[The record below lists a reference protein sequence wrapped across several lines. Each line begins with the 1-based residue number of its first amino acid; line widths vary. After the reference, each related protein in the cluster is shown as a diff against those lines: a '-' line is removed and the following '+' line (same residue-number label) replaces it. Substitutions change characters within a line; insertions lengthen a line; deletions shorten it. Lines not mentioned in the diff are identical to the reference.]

1 MRLGPRHTAE
11 AISAIFGLDAADRMR
26 WWITSIWVA
35 VLLGSLY
42 MLAAKLSLSLLTP
55 DGVAV
60 FWPAAGIA
68 AGALI
73 VLGPS
78 ARLAVVVGTMAATI
92 LANMLGDRNFWSSVV
107 FALCNAGEAVLTA
120 ALLEHYFGSGFSLNR
135 LRNVLGLIA
144 SAIVATAISGVGGT
158 LGFVYFHGG
167 TTSPLVTWQNWF
179 ASDALGI
186 ITVAPL
192 IIGLATSSREPSAQS
207 EPLEGSLALTA
218 LLVMSLVV
226 IFLPPAPWKT
236 VVPIALLFPLLLW
249 IAARCR
255 PVYAAAAAFIITIAI
270 VWTTTVGVGYFGD
283 PGLAMADRVLTAQAS
298 ILAIALCAY
307 VLAALFAERRRSEAA
322 LMESEA
328 SLQEAL
334 TAGAVTA
341 FVWDVGAGSSQR
353 SSNAAQILGFDPQHV
368 FSVDDF
374 LARVH
379 ADDRERFKTL
389 VRGISRDNPAY
400 DVSFRFERPDG
411 RAIWLE
417 EIAKAEFDPEGRP
430 LRIKGLTLDVT
441 ERKRAEEQQSQLIA
455 ELDHRVK
462 NLLAR
467 VSVVAMHTRQ
477 GSSSLDDYIRALDRR
492 IQSMADAHSLLSR
505 NRWRSVDL
513 ADLVRNQLSPYGS
526 DTNTTIEGPS
536 VALIPAVAQTLA
548 MVFHELATNAA
559 KYGALST
566 PHGRVEINWRRVPRD
581 DAANLTI
588 SWREIRGPT
597 VLTSPEYG
605 YGVSLIRDLIP
616 KELGGSV
623 DLVFAPEGV
632 HCEFGIPL
640 EPARGSH
647 EAQPYLGSPRLQ
659 PIAERPQ

>member
-1 MRLGPRHTAE
+1 MRLRPQHTAE
-11 AISAIFGLDAADRMR
+11 AMSAILGLDTADPMR
-26 WWITSIWVA
+26 WWMSSIWVA

-68 AGALI
+68 AGFLI

-92 LANMLGDRNFWSSVV
+92 LANLLGDRNLWSAFV

-120 ALLEHYFGSGFSLNR
+120 ALVEHSFGSGFSLNR
-135 LRNVLGLIA
+135 LRNVLGLMA
-144 SAIVATAISGVGGT
+144 SAIVAAALSGVGGT

-167 TTSPLVTWQNWF
+167 ATSPFVTWQNWF

-186 ITVAPL
+186 IAVAPL
-192 IIGLATSSREPSAQS
+192 IIGLATSAREPSAKS
-207 EPLEGSLALTA
+207 EPLEGSLALA
-218 LLVMSLVV
+218 ALVV
-226 IFLPPAPWKT
+226 IGIIVILLPPEPWKT

-255 PVYAAAAAFIITIAI
+255 PVFAAAAAFIITIAI

-328 SLQEAL
+328 RLQEAL

-341 FVWDVGAGSSQR
+341 FVWDVGTESSQR
-353 SSNAAQILGFDPQHV
+353 SSNAAQILGFDPQQTFTV
-368 FSVDDF
+368 ADF
-374 LARVH
+374 LSRVH
-379 ADDRERFKTL
+379 ADDRERLKAL
-389 VRGISRDNPAY
+389 VRSISRENPAY
-400 DVSFRFERPDG
+400 NISFRFKRPDG
-411 RAIWLE
+411 RDIWLE
-417 EIAKAEFDPEGRP
+417 ETAKGEFDPQGRP
-430 LRIKGLTLDVT
+430 LRLQGLTLDVT

-467 VSVVAMHTRQ
+467 VSVVATHTRQ
-477 GSSSLDDYIRALDRR
+477 GSSSLDDYVRALDRR
-492 IQSMADAHSLLSR
+492 IQSMANAHSLLSR
-505 NRWRSVDL
+505 NRWLSVDV
-513 ADLVRNQLSPYGS
+513 AELVRDQLSPYGS
-526 DTNTTIEGPS
+526 DANTTVDGPS
-536 VALIPAVAQTLA
+536 VALPPAVTQTLA
-548 MVFHELATNAA
+548 MVLHELATNAA

-566 PHGRVEINWRRVPRD
+566 PHGRVEISWRHGHD
-581 DAANLTI
+581 EHTTNLTI
-588 SWREIRGPT
+588 AWREIRGPA
-597 VLTSPEYG
+597 VPASPASG

-616 KELGGSV
+616 RELGGSA
-623 DLVFAPEGV
+623 DIVFAPEGV
-632 HCEFGIPL
+632 RCEFGIPF
-640 EPARGSH
+640 GT
-647 EAQPYLGSPRLQ
+647 
-659 PIAERPQ
+659 ERREDRRTGPVN